1 MRFIPL
7 FILIVFM
14 FPIGAQS
21 QQQKLVKILVTSP
34 HIGNDSHRPVA
45 DVMAG
50 CMIRELN
57 RKGSLEII
65 DREKSEEYLRKTKRP
80 EWVNTRDLAIE
91 VGKALGADIVIY
103 SSLGKNKDTFAY
115 SIAFI
120 EVEKDVIQR
129 IIRDSFLESASPS
142 EIGRKIKLD
151 MANFMQYIPLPSE
164 LADPGSI
171 FRDETINPEDLPK
184 AAEIELPKMD
194 RHGVIEQLLSY
205 YRTFPGEQE
214 YQKLEMENMVTQL
227 PTDLD
232 RNDEDLV
239 KTFTRMQMFGKFSVR
254 YNLQA
259 YLIKDC
265 STRAINVL
273 LANKVP
279 VFISLSSQII
289 SILSG
294 YSGLRSDGECIFI
307 NNYKEG
313 FEAFS
318 ITHRELMAVMIILP
332 KPGKKGG
339 ISQEYLAA
347 SISRYRNDWDKTPSL
362 VEISQGFLDII
373 TSGLGN

>member
-1 MRFIPL
+1 
-7 FILIVFM
+7 
-14 FPIGAQS
+14 
-21 QQQKLVKILVTSP
+21 
-34 HIGNDSHRPVA
+34 
-45 DVMAG
+45 
-50 CMIRELN
+50 
-57 RKGSLEII
+57 
-65 DREKSEEYLRKTKRP
+65 
-80 EWVNTRDLAIE
+80 
-91 VGKALGADIVIY
+91 
-103 SSLGKNKDTFAY
+103 
-115 SIAFI
+115 
-120 EVEKDVIQR
+120 
-129 IIRDSFLESASPS
+129 
-142 EIGRKIKLD
+142 
-151 MANFMQYIPLPSE
+151 
-164 LADPGSI
+164 
-171 FRDETINPEDLPK
+171 
-184 AAEIELPKMD
+184 
-194 RHGVIEQLLSY
+194 
-205 YRTFPGEQE
+205 
-214 YQKLEMENMVTQL
+214 MVTQL